1 MRPSSPGTPVGVV
14 IDTFHLWWD
23 PEVETGYVWA
33 ADPAG
38 VLALLKDRYETLI
51 ANHLDQSSEMFR

>member
-1 MRPSSPGTPVGVV
+1 M